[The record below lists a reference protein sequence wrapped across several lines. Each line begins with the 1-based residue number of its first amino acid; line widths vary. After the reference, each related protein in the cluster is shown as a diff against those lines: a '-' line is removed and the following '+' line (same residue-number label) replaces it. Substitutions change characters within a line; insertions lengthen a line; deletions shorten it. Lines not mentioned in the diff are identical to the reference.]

1 MGLAK
6 TFLSIGIAL
15 VFAAFVAYAVNTLYE
30 PPKYYDEPK
39 NDCPTKYDCY
49 KQINECQ
56 LDEYKKMNISGPQ
69 YAPVPIPIGE
79 DCYSKY
85 SGTPEFMACQ
95 KNLDICNQE
104 RSKKSPSYTHARNTF
119 IMLLVIGITAI
130 VGGSRITAE
139 GIGSG
144 FIGGGILIILWS
156 IINSWMYIYHMDRYL
171 KLAGLGLALA
181 VLIRIAHKRLE
192 KSAGEK

>member
-1 MGLAK
+1 MSLAK
-6 TFLSIGIAL
+6 TFLSMGIAL
-15 VFAAFVAYAVNTLYE
+15 VFAAFVAYAVNTIYE

-39 NDCPTKYDCY
+39 NDCGTKYDCY

-56 LDEYKKMNISGPQ
+56 QEEYKKLNISGPQ

-104 RSKKSPSYTHARNTF
+104 QYKLSPSYTHAKNTF
-119 IMLLVIGITAI
+119 IILLAIGIAAI
-130 VGGSRITAE
+130 IGGSRIAVE
-139 GIGSG
+139 GVGSG
-144 FIGGGILIILWS
+144 FIGGGILLVLYS
-156 IINSWMYIYHMDRYL
+156 IVNSWAYLYHLDRYL

-181 VLIRIAHKRLE
+181 VLIWIAYKRME
-192 KSAGEK
+192 KGTGK